1 MTRAGARV
9 LPTENENG
17 VVDDAAFARFLA
29 ELAGDEAARSRQEE
43 AWLRR
48 QAEEEAR
55 FTGAALDLAE
65 QGATV
70 TARTVTGR
78 QHHGVVAAV
87 AEDFLVLRHAGSPPV
102 LLPYAAIAALR
113 PAPGNAT
120 TEAGSPRRPL
130 LGTRFAQAL
139 AGVAADRPRV
149 GLVLHG
155 GEAMGGE
162 LRSVGVDLL
171 TLRLEGSST
180 VYVRVDA
187 VAELTLFG

>member
-1 MTRAGARV
+1 M
-9 LPTENENG
+9 
-17 VVDDAAFARFLA
+17 DDADFDRFLG

-48 QAEEEAR
+48 QAEEEAQ
-55 FTGAALDLAE
+55 FTGVALDLAE
-65 QGATV
+65 QAATV
-70 TARTVTGR
+70 TVRTTTGR

-87 AEDFLVLRHAGSPPV
+87 ADDFLVVRGASGAPV
-102 LLPYAAIAALR
+102 LLPYAAVAALR
-113 PAPGNAT
+113 PGPGT
-120 TEAGSPRRPL
+120 GPVTAGSPRRPL

-162 LRSVGVDLL
+162 LQAAGVDVL
-171 TLRLEGSST
+171 TLRLEGGGA
-180 VYVRVDA
+180 VAYVRADA
-187 VAELTLFG
+187 VAEVTLFG